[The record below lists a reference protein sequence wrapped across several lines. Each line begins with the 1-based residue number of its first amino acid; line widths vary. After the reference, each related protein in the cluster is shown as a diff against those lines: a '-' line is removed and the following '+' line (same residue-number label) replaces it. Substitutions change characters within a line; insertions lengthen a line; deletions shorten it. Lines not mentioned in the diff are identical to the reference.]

1 MITATIRVGG
11 YPRKSNREEKAEA
24 DRKEKSVERQ
34 DAELREFVAKQPGW
48 GIVAMYTEDGK
59 SGALGEDG
67 RPAFKRMMDDVRAG
81 RLDVVVMVAPDRL
94 ARNQY
99 EAMFAQ
105 ATFVKHKV
113 RLFYTDGGGREVDL
127 QSSVG
132 RFSSAAEA
140 FGAEFTRESTTKH
153 AVAALKRRAKA
164 GGVVGGTIPGYTN
177 VPAGPGAAMKMITRR
192 IDPAAAVRITR
203 MFALYTQDLLPMRT
217 ISKVMG
223 TSKAEV
229 KNAIRRSIYSGRV
242 VSRWRDGT
250 IFESVDESLRII
262 DEQTWQ
268 AAVRRRAADRT
279 LYLRAPDGRL
289 WGKPARVIESRWLLA
304 GMLRC
309 GACGSGLVVITRH
322 QRKEFVCLRH
332 HQGRRDGWC
341 ASKLAVPMTT
351 IDAAVLERIVPMIDA
366 GVLKEAHAEAL
377 RIVRSRAAVSDRKK
391 WTTDLA
397 RVDREVA
404 RLVKWITS
412 GRASDAVATALAEA
426 EAKQKGLRDRLAV
439 LDGYAATADRMA
451 ETEAA
456 TLTGI
461 ITRWRAIFADGH
473 VAQLRQLLVK
483 LFHGQR
489 LTVTGTTVKGQRWAT
504 FTGAVSLAPLLGGL
518 LLPAS
523 SRAVADHLGART
535 QVSLLPPPWEEFT
548 T

>member
-177 VPAGPGAAMKMITRR
+177 VPGRARCGDEDDHPADRSGRRGQDHADVRALHAGPPADAHDCESHGHVEGGSEER
-192 IDPAAAVRITR
+192 DPA
-203 MFALYTQDLLPMRT
+203 LDLLGPC
-217 ISKVMG
+217 
-223 TSKAEV
+223 
-229 KNAIRRSIYSGRV
+229 RV
-242 VSRWRDGT
+242 
-250 IFESVDESLRII
+250 
-262 DEQTWQ
+262 
-268 AAVRRRAADRT
+268 
-279 LYLRAPDGRL
+279 
-289 WGKPARVIESRWLLA
+289 
-304 GMLRC
+304 
-309 GACGSGLVVITRH
+309 
-322 QRKEFVCLRH
+322 
-332 HQGRRDGWC
+332 
-341 ASKLAVPMTT
+341 
-351 IDAAVLERIVPMIDA
+351 
-366 GVLKEAHAEAL
+366 
-377 RIVRSRAAVSDRKK
+377 
-391 WTTDLA
+391 
-397 RVDREVA
+397 
-404 RLVKWITS
+404 
-412 GRASDAVATALAEA
+412 AVA
-426 EAKQKGLRDRLAV
+426 
-439 LDGYAATADRMA
+439 
-451 ETEAA
+451 
-456 TLTGI
+456 
-461 ITRWRAIFADGH
+461 
-473 VAQLRQLLVK
+473 
-483 LFHGQR
+483 
-489 LTVTGTTVKGQRWAT
+489 
-504 FTGAVSLAPLLGGL
+504 
-518 LLPAS
+518 
-523 SRAVADHLGART
+523 
-535 QVSLLPPPWEEFT
+535 
-548 T
+548 